1 MNKIKGNKMKKYI
14 LTTAMVFGAMT
25 MSVEAGCSKTSCSDS
40 NGIYRVLPNANG
52 VLLNTWG
59 DETKLACI
67 PHGSGINRYIY
78 LPKTNPNYKALY
90 STVLAG
96 MVGGKTTSLRAV
108 KNKSTGKCELAYA
121 FLTNKI

>member
-1 MNKIKGNKMKKYI
+1 MKKYI

-25 MSVEAGCSKTSCSDS
+25 MSVEAGCSTTTCTDS
-40 NGIYRVLPNANG
+40 NGVYRVLPTTSG
-52 VLLNTWG
+52 VLINTWG

-90 STVLAG
+90 STILAG
-96 MVGGKTTSLRAV
+96 MVGKTTTTLRAV
-108 KNKSTGKCELAYA
+108 RNATTGRCELGYAY
-121 FLTNKI
+121 LTNRQ